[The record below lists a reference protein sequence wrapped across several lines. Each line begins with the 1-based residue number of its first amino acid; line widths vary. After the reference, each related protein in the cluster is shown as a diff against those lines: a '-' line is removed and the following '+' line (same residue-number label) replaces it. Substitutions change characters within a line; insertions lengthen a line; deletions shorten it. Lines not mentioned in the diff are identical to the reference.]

1 MHPAKNLTAFAA
13 ELLKKQTC
21 ELETYDEQLVR
32 RMIEKITVH
41 PEKLEIEF
49 KSEMAVEVEI

>member
-1 MHPAKNLTAFAA
+1 MRITSGLDEIA

>member
-1 MHPAKNLTAFAA
+1 
-13 ELLKKQTC
+13 
-21 ELETYDEQLVR
+21 
-32 RMIEKITVH
+32 MIEKITVH

>member
-41 PEKLEIEF
+41 PEKLEI
-49 KSEMAVEVEI
+49 